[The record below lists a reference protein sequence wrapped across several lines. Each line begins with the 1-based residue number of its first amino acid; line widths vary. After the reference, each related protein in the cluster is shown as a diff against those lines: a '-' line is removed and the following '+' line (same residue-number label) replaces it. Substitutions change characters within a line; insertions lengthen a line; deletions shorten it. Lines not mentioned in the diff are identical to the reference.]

1 MMVTVLT
8 DNKMTASDD
17 ARVVNGDLWMAGAE
31 CQRITGQV
39 PHAGGLPEAYFRDG
53 DVNVSAYWRHMHR
66 PVLSDR
72 SGDVWVL
79 GASAK
84 ERAAALESLQA
95 PDFKLPDLDGKAHAL
110 SDYRGKKIF
119 LASWASW

>member
-1 MMVTVLT
+1 MVTIVS
-8 DNKMTASDD
+8 DNKIMAADG
-17 ARVVNGDLWMAGAE
+17 ARVLKGDLWMPAAE
-31 CQRITGQV
+31 CKRITG
-39 PHAGGLPEAYFRDG
+39 HALRAGGLPGTYFREA
-53 DVNVSAYWRHMHR
+53 DVNVSACWRHMQR
-66 PVLSDR
+66 PVLSDGT
-72 SGDVWVL
+72 GDVWVL

-95 PDFKLPDLDGKAHAL
+95 PDFTLPDLEGKVHSL